1 MIDFATLLDLGV
13 LETVRGTLNAGL
25 LNVSGGL
32 EILFDLLFK
41 GVSYSAISITV
52 GSFSGSGALLPKLQ
66 LRHAHL
72 PL

>member
-13 LETVRGTLNAGL
+13 LETVRGTLNAWL

-32 EILFDLLFK
+32 EIPFDLLFE
-41 GVSYSAISITV
+41 GVSDSAISITV
-52 GSFSGSGALLPKLQ
+52 GSFSGSGALLPELQ
-66 LRHAHL
+66 LRQAHL

>member
-13 LETVRGTLNAGL
+13 FETVRGTLNAGL

-32 EILFDLLFK
+32 EILFDLPFE
-41 GVSYSAISITV
+41 GVSDSAISLTV
-52 GSFSGSGALLPKLQ
+52 GSFSGSGALLPELQ